1 LYFAVFD
8 QIDYLYQPNQIV
20 KCLIRSLLRRDF
32 NAPHG
37 PQPGAARFR
46 EENRMTFDR
55 RQFVTALVFSGAAA
69 AAPVKG
75 FEDDPSASRPPVA
88 VPNRQKAAVDFR
100 YAPHHQ
106 QSTICFPDDPEKT
119 IVGQAGDLRY
129 GFGKSLSAGMENF
142 STVIEFSLAGFQDDR
157 VVRQWIESPSIP
169 IVHTL
174 IDRPAATLELIGF
187 ATHHTGEGR
196 VDNVLLVIR
205 SKKGSVAVIPKLH
218 IRTCE
223 KLELESYTTPTATVS
238 AAGSTS
244 PLLVA
249 LQLNTNLGTCM
260 LWEEAGFTLY
270 LTHGQATEDVEARY
284 FVRLPQENQSA
295 ATLREH
301 LADAE
306 MLLAETRE
314 FWGQWKP
321 FGTTAWSYS
330 GRHGEFLTACAR
342 NIQQAREVKNGQL
355 VFQVGPTIYRG
366 LWIVDGNFLLE
377 AARYLGYDQAAD
389 EGLRS
394 EWSKQ
399 VESGQIIAG
408 SGGEHWKDTAIA
420 MFTLVRQCE
429 LKQDWTLFRDLEP
442 NLVHALDFLIKLRD
456 QAMGGQ
462 STNGHY
468 GLLAPGFADGGM
480 GGVRSEFTNTVWTLA
495 ALRAVAGAATRL
507 KMSSLANAGKFFQE
521 LYAAF
526 QQMATREMVRH
537 PAGFE
542 YLPMIAHDD
551 PSVSDS
557 DPWSR
562 PRPQTAQWA
571 LSHAI
576 YPGEVFDKNDPVVRG
591 HIALLQWCTQE
602 DVPAEAGWLWHDSL
616 WTYSAS
622 FAAHVYLWAGLG
634 DWAHR
639 TFTGFLN
646 HASPLYCWREEQ
658 PLQHALVGQDWGDM
672 PHNWASAECVRYL
685 RHMLAFEDGQSLRL
699 LNGIT
704 AAELTPAVPYI
715 LRNSPT
721 RFGRIDLELEPAGAR
736 GWRLRFNRN
745 EGPAPASISLPR
757 SVGQFQLQEV
767 MGGGSKITGAI
778 VEVDPAARK
787 WEALLK

>member
-1 LYFAVFD
+1 
-8 QIDYLYQPNQIV
+8 
-20 KCLIRSLLRRDF
+20 
-32 NAPHG
+32 
-37 PQPGAARFR
+37 
-46 EENRMTFDR
+46 MTLDR

-69 AAPVKG
+69 AAPTRGV
-75 FEDDPSASRPPVA
+75 EDDPSASRPQVSLSNPQNA
-88 VPNRQKAAVDFR
+88 TVDFR

-106 QSTICFPDDPEKT
+106 QSTICFPDDPRKT
-119 IVGQAGDLRY
+119 IIGRAGDLRY

-157 VVRQWIESPSIP
+157 VLRQWIESPGIP

-174 IDRPAATLELIGF
+174 IDRPAATLELIAF
-187 ATHHTGEGR
+187 ATRHAGEGR
-196 VDNVLLVIR
+196 VDNVLLLIK
-205 SKKGSVAVIPKLH
+205 SKNGSVAVVPKLH

-223 KLELESYTTPTATVS
+223 KLELESHTTPTATVS
-238 AAGSTS
+238 TPGSKS

-249 LQLNTNLGTCM
+249 AQVVAAHLNSNLGTCM
-260 LWEEAGFTLY
+260 LWEEEGFTLY
-270 LTHGQATEDVEARY
+270 LTHGQATHDKDEDVEARY

-301 LADAE
+301 LPNTE
-306 MLLAETRE
+306 MLLAEARE
-314 FWGQWKP
+314 FWSKWKP
-321 FGTTAWSYS
+321 FGTTEWSYP

-389 EGLRS
+389 EGLHS

-399 VESGQIIAG
+399 VDSGQIIAG

-429 LKQDWTLFRDLEP
+429 LKQDWTFFRDLEP
-442 NLVHALDFLIKLRD
+442 NLIRALDFLINLRD
-456 QAMGGQ
+456 QAKEGQ

-468 GLLAPGFADGGM
+468 GLLAPGFADGGI
-480 GGVRSEFTNTVWTLA
+480 GGVHSEFTNTVWTLA
-495 ALRAVAGAATRL
+495 ALRAVADAATQL
-507 KMSSLANAGKFFQE
+507 KISSLDKAEKFFRE
-521 LYAAF
+521 LYTAF
-526 QQMATREMVRH
+526 QQMAPREMLRH
-537 PAGFE
+537 PFGFD
-542 YLPMIAHDD
+542 YLPMLAHDD
-551 PSVSDS
+551 PAVSDP

-576 YPGEVFDKNDPVVRG
+576 YPGEVFDKNDPIVRG
-591 HIALLQWCTQE
+591 HIALLQSCTQE
-602 DVPAEAGWLWHDSL
+602 DVPTETGWLWHDSL
-616 WTYSAS
+616 WTYNAS
-622 FAAHVYLWAGLG
+622 FAAHVYLWAGLS

-639 TFTGFLN
+639 TFAGFLN

-658 PLQHALVGQDWGDM
+658 PLQYALVGQDWGDM
-672 PHNWASAECVRYL
+672 PHNWASAECIRYL
-685 RHMLAFEDGQSLRL
+685 RHMLALEDGKSLRL

-704 AAELTPAVPYI
+704 TAELTPEVPFI

-721 RFGRIDLELEPAGAR
+721 RFGRIDLELEPTGAR
-736 GWRLRFNRN
+736 GWRLRFDRG
-745 EGPAPASISLPR
+745 EGPSPSSISLPGNI
-757 SVGQFQLQEV
+757 GQLRVQEV
-767 MGGGSKITGAI
+767 IGGGSKITGEI
-778 VEVDPAARK
+778 VEVDPLATK
-787 WEALLK
+787 WEAYLKW